1 MEQTCSAIEHEK
13 TRLSLKDAFEDL
25 FARYDREFED
35 EDEIDIVNLRVVRKG
50 GFLAKCPT
58 KEFGE
63 CYRKRSEQLQV
74 SSDSSELGSSAADEN
89 DDIDE
94 QVFER
99 VCKRIKKSQ
108 AIARLNSLPLFDHT
122 IHFAPVSVL
131 CDPVKTDWRGAY
143 SFDSV
148 LFTLIRHEYT
158 EEKDAVR
165 ALIQEKIC
173 SCNNCF
179 SCILLKEMTD

>member
-1 MEQTCSAIEHEK
+1 MEQPCLAIEHEK

-25 FARYDREFED
+25 FSRYDREFED

-50 GFLAKCPT
+50 GFLANSAV

-63 CYRKRSEQLQV
+63 CYRKRSENPLGP
-74 SSDSSELGSSAADEN
+74 SDSSGPDSSADEY

-122 IHFAPVSVL
+122 IHFAPISML
-131 CDPVKTDWRGAY
+131 CEPIKTEWKGQY
-143 SFDSV
+143 SFDSI
-148 LFTLIRHEYT
+148 LYTLVKNEFIEEKEAIKALT
-158 EEKDAVR
+158 EER
-165 ALIQEKIC
+165 IC
-173 SCNNCF
+173 TCNVCF
-179 SCILLKEMTD
+179 DCILLNEMIN